1 MKPEQRVGLL
11 KTSSLREEALKK
23 IKSPRQHSKVE
34 EQMKLAREKEEL
46 TKQTEDAVS
55 EFKNKIRFLKKGIE
69 VAEMS
74 VEEGN
79 NELGEAMKAK
89 ERV

>member
-1 MKPEQRVGLL
+1 
-11 KTSSLREEALKK
+11 
-23 IKSPRQHSKVE
+23 
-34 EQMKLAREKEEL
+34 MKLARVKEEL
-46 TKQTEDAVS
+46 TKQTENAVS
-55 EFKNKIRFLKKGIE
+55 EFENKILFLKKGIE
-69 VAEMS
+69 IAEVS